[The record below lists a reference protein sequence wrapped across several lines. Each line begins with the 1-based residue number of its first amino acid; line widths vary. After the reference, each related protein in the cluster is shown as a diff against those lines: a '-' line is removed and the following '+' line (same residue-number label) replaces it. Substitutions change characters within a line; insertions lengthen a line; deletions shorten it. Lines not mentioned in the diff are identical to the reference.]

1 MVKGSTAIAVV
12 FVMLGATAVGMFTST
27 DEKPVLEAK
36 EGWGTVSY
44 EVPTDGST
52 PESHSG
58 LENIGYMA
66 RRLKEQPE
74 WYSEMQ
80 GVVNTVIRQDVSTF
94 KQYSDGVLIS
104 TDISKSSMINTAK
117 QLCYVGDS
125 VLWRE
130 AAKDASEWNGID
142 TEWKSGDPTKISVD
156 SFKTNYGLPATEF
169 SVYILNEDT
178 VTSWDEVK
186 VNGDGTYTQDF
197 VLNHETDKAPF

>member
-74 WYSEMQ
+74 GYSEMQ
-80 GVVNTVIRQDVSTF
+80 GVVTTVIRQDVSTF
-94 KQYSDGVLIS
+94 KQ
-104 TDISKSSMINTAK
+104 
-117 QLCYVGDS
+117 
-125 VLWRE
+125 
-130 AAKDASEWNGID
+130 
-142 TEWKSGDPTKISVD
+142 
-156 SFKTNYGLPATEF
+156 
-169 SVYILNEDT
+169 
-178 VTSWDEVK
+178 
-186 VNGDGTYTQDF
+186 
-197 VLNHETDKAPF
+197 